1 MPHFAKL
8 DENDIVLEVQ
18 VFSQLDVDANGGDY
32 STGAEAWVE
41 SWSGHNNWK
50 QCSYNAN
57 QRNIYPCKGDSWDSA
72 NNKFKP
78 KKPAP
83 SCTFNDTSYE
93 WEWPVARP
101 TNEFLMDGET
111 KLVCMAPYNWDDDNQ
126 KWVSTNCTVV
136 ADGTVDT
143 RNFEWNGS
151 AWVVV

>member
-32 STGAEAWVE
+32 STGAEAWVK

-50 QCSYNAN
+50 QCSYNAK
-57 QRNIYPCKGDSWDSA
+57 QRNIYPSIGDSWDSA

-78 KKPAP
+78 KKPAA
-83 SCTFNDTSYE
+83 SCTFNSSSYE

-101 TNEFLMDGET
+101 TSEWFMDGSTKVTNMVPMNGMMVIKSGLNMVEQKLLMVLLILET
-111 KLVCMAPYNWDDDNQ
+111 L
-126 KWVSTNCTVV
+126 
-136 ADGTVDT
+136 
-143 RNFEWNGS
+143 NGME
-151 AWVVV
+151 VLG